1 MTRTVIPPTPGTAPL
16 PTTRRSPW
24 PIAIVAGLALVVV
37 ANAVYI
43 YVALSHRDA
52 VAASYTTE
60 HR

>member
-1 MTRTVIPPTPGTAPL
+1 MT
-16 PTTRRSPW
+16 TTKRSPW

-52 VAASYTTE
+52 VAASYRTE
-60 HR
+60 RR

>member
-1 MTRTVIPPTPGTAPL
+1 MTATK
-16 PTTRRSPW
+16 RSPW

-43 YVALSHRDA
+43 YVALAHRDA
-52 VAASYTTE
+52 VASSYTTE